1 CRTTDRSWAMN
12 TYASPNSA
20 WRRSSRLTTWAW
32 IDTSSADTGSSQTM
46 ISGRRAS
53 ARAMPMRWRWPPE
66 NWCGYRLMWS
76 GSRPTPSTACTA
88 PIRRL
93 ITTPRVSGK
102 CLTRSRVRNT
112 TSLIADDLLEEVAG
126 AGPPGGHR
134 TQRGQLGAAAV
145 ADVPAPGRER
155 TARRDAGQVRRESL
169 DHVEFGAL

>member
-1 CRTTDRSWAMN
+1 PTVIRGFSDVYGSCITIWMSRRAI
-12 TYASPNSA
+12 
-20 WRRSSRLTTWAW
+20 RSSRPLSVARLRPLTRISPAVGR
-32 IDTSSADTGSSQTM
+32 SSPSS
-46 ISGRRAS
+46 SLAS
-53 ARAMPMRWRWPPE
+53 VDLPHPDSPTTPSVSPRDRV
-66 NWCGYRLMWS
+66 S
-76 GSRPTPSTACTA
+76 DTPSTACTA

-134 TQRGQLGAAAV
+134 TQRGQLGAATV
-145 ADVPAPGRER
+145 ADVPATGRER